1 MKKKVRIYRAPDGQG
16 KVINK
21 LSSFI
26 QKAQEGGMP
35 DPNTMGYPQETAA
48 PSEDQISQ
56 MIISDISNGRPKE
69 ETVVKIANSSGLDP
83 MSVNQYYDQLY
94 AALEQEQEQ
103 EIAANEEEDEED
115 VVQPEVEE
123 QVIEEDFY
131 GDDYNND
138 TSNEIV
144 AEDEEEDY
152 SDEDAFAS
160 DLVMK
165 FGGSYKKAKNA
176 FVKQQVSLVKKQT
189 GGVEP
194 VKNSDSDPIGEDFRK
209 NKLQA
214 FIGTVKNESAQ
225 AKAKEQAEQ
234 QFDQMMQQQQ
244 MQQYP
249 MEQPMAQFGM
259 SMKSRRGMQRD
270 PGFAINPDTGK
281 PWSSSEWN
289 NQVEVGQ
296 GVGKNGRP
304 KRDLIIP
311 RKSEPGYVEPNP
323 NANPYIQGNSVPNI
337 YGNQMMAPRRGL
349 FGRPKMPKGFGFGYG
364 MPPVTKMDVRRTG
377 LFGRPKE
384 YSMEFGNP
392 GFGAGYAMPGMGAGF
407 YGYGQTTK
415 QQGKTKGRIITE
427 EIAKTVNEASTK
439 EVATNTPGNTAT
451 DKPNDGAASTTTPG
465 STASN
470 IQQNTGADGKRKA
483 TQVNDEATD
492 AVVNNSETTREQ
504 KKQKDLYLQGLP
516 GSSYEYARENGKWKY
531 WDPNKEQYFNVG
543 NEGNLNRLEAG
554 ENKSATYYTLPGK
567 KGYYYRHANDGS
579 YIKFKGD
586 PSKHTAQTQPVGKIT
601 KKDKAW
607 NYVDANTVA
616 PEDKETGYNDLLEF
630 PNAPKP
636 VSPAGPTLSNYVDKV
651 NLLNS
656 FGPKYETGGQA
667 YYNPFGGFV
676 DSENPNLY
684 KFIYG
689 GDDIDQADIDDM
701 YAKDT
706 TDPYFRYGGLTTYQT
721 KGEVKEDDYDKY
733 QREKAEK
740 EAADEYNAYMNR
752 GEGDKSKMVAY
763 KANPNDAIYNKILGQ
778 TRKKY
783 NLADPNEQPKVE
795 SKKTTATTS
804 NNTTTQQ
811 SNPYANIGYN
821 GFNAFGSLFP
831 ANIATNRGSWAQMR
845 RGPYDRLSGANI
857 PGMGFGPNT
866 QVQSIDVTKSGMF
879 GRPKKYTI
887 NYGNQEMDPR
897 KQNLITL
904 PGQGA
909 TPAAQSTG
917 AGRTFSN
924 TEGLGA
930 GATGAIRRGERRTAR
945 ELARGEKQNL
955 SASDANLDPYAG
967 FPLDHPIR
975 TEEKLETNSVKD
987 YLKPSQKSPSS
998 LGLSPFVAAPA
1009 QQKLDD
1015 SNVPSAFKDPIGN
1028 TIQNEKAAKDKQDIM
1043 NKSLDEYGDVFNEMN
1058 LDPNVYKDVYQRQGK
1073 EAADQMMTE
1082 NFSQRNDRVQKMEE
1096 FKAANANNPEYAGL
1110 YEESSNNIPN
1120 DLPETQNFD
1129 NILQQKSMLDNTEDF
1144 TKNENY
1150 DFYSNP
1156 ANQSMVPEQY
1166 QPEADVIPGEEVLTG
1181 RDGKGGMYSK
1191 WGEWADQIK
1200 TNRNN
1205 RQNNRPTQ
1213 KNQPVKRVSP
1223 EEFQRRLDKAA
1234 AEGKKY
1240 EEGVIYNDSNLS
1252 DRERQINSQMG
1263 INAYY
1268 QKSIDALHAE
1278 YGKAIQ
1284 NKDYAKMDEIDAQM
1298 DKINEEK
1305 RKELGIEIPD
1315 YIQYPNDYL
1324 YRRMLKNREY
1334 EQRKNKFIED
1344 KRLLKPKWMK
1354 QFGGDLSRFTDG
1366 GNSPVTYT
1374 NNPAFVG
1381 MSNVDMLTLNE
1392 GIPGLQ
1398 PSNFW
1403 NEQQSFNEKVPVNT
1417 QKQPEE
1423 IKMDKNQ
1430 LSSDQAKKEYQATPG
1445 KFSMDFKTKNMW
1457 EVDPEGSLATLNAG
1471 VRGAAGLIDRFRNK
1485 GREQRM
1491 YEGMNAEN
1499 LYAVDPSRDRGD
1511 YDTNTG
1517 LYRAADMGQ
1526 TWNSRS
1532 KQYGGAMD
1540 DYYEGDEIDMT
1551 EEELADFLANGGE
1564 VEYL

>member
-1 MKKKVRIYRAPDGQG
+1 MKKKVRIYKAPDGQG

-21 LSSFI
+21 LNKFLS
-26 QKAQEGGMP
+26 KAQEGGMP
-35 DPNTMGYPQETAA
+35 DPNVMGYPQETEG
-48 PSEDQISQ
+48 PNEDQLSQ

-69 ETVVKIANSSGLDP
+69 ETVMKIANSSGLDP
-83 MSVNQYYDQLY
+83 MSIDQFY
-94 AALEQEQEQ
+94 EQIYSSLESQRDAEAED
-103 EIAANEEEDEED
+103 EVEEDETED
-115 VVQPEVEE
+115 QYTGEESEPVQE
-123 QVIEEDFY
+123 IEEDFY
-131 GDDYNND
+131 GDDVNND
-138 TSNEIV
+138 IANDV
-144 AEDEEEDY
+144 ASEDEEEDY

-160 DLVMK
+160 DLVMRH
-165 FGGSYKKAKNA
+165 GGSYKKAKNA
-176 FVKQQVSLVKKQT
+176 FVKQQVSLVKKQA
-189 GGVEP
+189 GGAEQT
-194 VKNSDSDPIGEDFRK
+194 KTNDADPIGTDFRK

-214 FIGTVKNESAQ
+214 FIGTLKDESAQ

-244 MQQYP
+244 MMQP
-249 MEQPMAQFGM
+249 GMSGVPMAQDGLQTGM
-259 SMKSRRGMQRD
+259 DID
-270 PGFAINPDTGK
+270 PGFSINPSTGK
-281 PWSSSEWN
+281 RWTRAE
-289 NQVEVGQ
+289 VEAAKQKGAAASAERTRMDDWIKGQMIGASQQNPYGQ
-296 GVGKNGRP
+296 G
-304 KRDLIIP
+304 
-311 RKSEPGYVEPNP
+311 Y
-323 NANPYIQGNSVPNI
+323 QVPNI

-349 FGRPKMPKGFGFGYG
+349 FGRPKMPRGFGFGYG

-384 YSMEFGNP
+384 YSMEFGMPSVMP
-392 GFGAGYAMPGMGAGF
+392 GMGFPGMGAGF

-415 QQGKTKGRIITE
+415 QGGKTKGRIITE
-427 EIAKTVNEASTK
+427 EVAKVVNNEATK
-439 EVATNTPGNTAT
+439 EVAANTPGNTAT
-451 DKPNDGAASTTTPG
+451 DKPNDGAASNTTPG

-470 IQQNTGADGKRKA
+470 VQENTGADGQRKA
-483 TQVNDEATD
+483 IQVNDEATD
-492 AVVNNSETTREQ
+492 AVVNNSEATREK
-504 KKQKDLYLQGLP
+504 KKQKNLYNQGLP
-516 GSSYEYARENGKWKY
+516 GSSYDYARLNGEWGY
-531 WDPNKEQYFNVG
+531 WDEEKQDYIKIG
-543 NEGNLNRLEAG
+543 NEGSLARLEAG
-554 ENKSATYYTLPGK
+554 ENKSASYVTLPNN
-567 KGYYYRHANDGS
+567 KGYYYRKANDGS

-586 PSKHTAQTQPVGKIT
+586 PKNHTAQTQPVGKIT
-601 KKDKAW
+601 KK
-607 NYVDANTVA
+607 NTV
-616 PEDKETGYNDLLEF
+616 PFNNLEKNQVTTTDKDYGYADLLKF

-676 DSENPNLY
+676 DSENPDLY

-706 TDPYFRYGGLTTYQT
+706 TDPYFQTGGTY
-721 KGEVKEDDYDKY
+721 DDYRK
-733 QREKAEK
+733 QI
-740 EAADEYNAYMNR
+740 
-752 GEGDKSKMVAY
+752 GDKLQMSLRDDLSAKELFELGN
-763 KANPNDAIYNKILGQ
+763 KAGVSFGN
-778 TRKKY
+778 TT
-783 NLADPNEQPKVE
+783 
-795 SKKTTATTS
+795 KTTTPTT
-804 NNTTTQQ
+804 TTTQNQ
-811 SNPYANIGYN
+811 QYNPYANVGYN

-845 RGPYDRLSGANI
+845 RGPYDKLSGANI

-866 QVQSIDVTKSGMF
+866 QVQSLDVTKSGMF

-904 PGQGA
+904 PGQGT

-975 TEEKLETNSVKD
+975 DEEKLETNSVKD

-1015 SNVPSAFKDPIGN
+1015 SNVPNAFKDPIGN
-1028 TIQNEKAAKDKQDIM
+1028 TLQNEKAAKDKQDQISG
-1043 NKSLDEYGDVFNEMN
+1043 KSFEEYGDVSTD
-1058 LDPNVYKDVYQRQGK
+1058 L
-1073 EAADQMMTE
+1073 
-1082 NFSQRNDRVQKMEE
+1082 
-1096 FKAANANNPEYAGL
+1096 NNPNIQQEYQKIYAEQGPDAA
-1110 YEESSNNIPN
+1110 STMMDKQFANRNNAI
-1120 DLPETQNFD
+1120 DTRLADEKMQTQKD
-1129 NILQQKSMLDNTEDF
+1129 YDNTMQQNYMEDQGF
-1144 TKNENY
+1144 GDMYQEPSEQ
-1150 DFYSNP
+1150 SNTSSTNP
-1156 ANQSMVPEQY
+1156 YASNADYGLGFE
-1166 QPEADVIPGEEVLTG
+1166 PEADESF
-1181 RDGKGGMYSK
+1181 DKGYFGNQSIDRYDKYRQQM
-1191 WGEWADQIK
+1191 ERQAAANRQPT
-1200 TNRNN
+1200 TNRPV
-1205 RQNNRPTQ
+1205 QN
-1213 KNQPVKRVSP
+1213 NQPVQRASP
-1223 EEFQRRLDKAA
+1223 EEFQRRLDQQVNQGNNPNLSKAENVINSNFNKISELERLSFEA
-1234 AEGKKY
+1234 GKK
-1240 EEGVIYNDSNLS
+1240 NDFKLR
-1252 DRERQINSQMG
+1252 D
-1263 INAYY
+1263 
-1268 QKSIDALHAE
+1268 SID
-1278 YGKAIQ
+1278 KQI
-1284 NKDYAKMDEIDAQM
+1284 
-1298 DKINEEK
+1298 EELEK
-1305 RKELGIEIPD
+1305 QKKQSKKELGYSDPD
-1315 YIQYPNDYL
+1315 YIENPDDYL
-1324 YRRMLKNREY
+1324 YRRMLKNKDY
-1334 EQRKNKFIED
+1334 ENRKNKFIED
-1344 KRLLKPKWMK
+1344 KRLLKPKWLK
-1354 QFGGDLSRFTDG
+1354 QFGGDLSRFTGG

-1374 NNPAFVG
+1374 DNPALVG

-1392 GIPGLQ
+1392 GIQGLQ
-1398 PSNFW
+1398 PTNFW
-1403 NEQQSFNEKVPVNT
+1403 NDQQSFNEKVPVNT

-1423 IKMDKNQ
+1423 IKMDKAQ

-1445 KFSMDFKTKNMW
+1445 NFSMDFKTKNTW
-1457 EVDPEGSLATLNAG
+1457 DIDAEGALATANAG
-1471 VRGAAGLIDRFRNK
+1471 IRGAAGLIDRFRNK
-1485 GREQRM
+1485 GREQKM

-1540 DYYEGDEIDMT
+1540 DYYEDEEVDMT